1 MKARLGA
8 TVALAAALALLT
20 VSPAAAEDPVSL
32 DGAYIVDSRGALDGD
47 SSQVNAALDSL
58 YEQSGLQLFVVYVD
72 EFTNPNSP
80 IDWANATADSNG
92 LGDNDLLLA
101 VAISQRQYAL
111 SVSENAPVTDAQLD
125 AAESAIES
133 ELRNDNWGQAAI
145 AGANSLAGDAETS
158 SNSNG
163 STDGGLPVF
172 PIIVG
177 IGVVGI
183 GAYVFYRIRRGGR
196 RNTGDASAPVEAVS
210 QAELD
215 RRASSALVEVDDSLK
230 TSEQELGFAEAQFGS
245 QAITDFEDS
254 LAEANSAVA
263 QAFRIRQKLDDSE
276 PETAEQKRAMTI
288 EIITLCER
296 ADDLLDAQAAAFENL
311 RELETNAP
319 AALAE
324 TSAQIARVSEKL
336 PETQNALAALS
347 AQYASAAIEAVSD
360 NAERARALLAGAI
373 EDSTAAQAAIEANN
387 PGKAAIAVRAAQAEL
402 GQAIQLMDAV
412 DSLARELRSADSQLA
427 ATIVDTTEDIAAARA
442 LPRDAASEALQP
454 SIAAAEAALGAARA
468 NAKNPVASLSSLGD
482 ANAALETVF
491 VGVRDQQAALAQAAT
506 QLAAALAAAQSR
518 ITTTAQFITTRRG
531 GVGASARTKISEA
544 DRQFKQALA
553 LQSSDPVT
561 ALTHARQADQLAASA
576 YDIAQR
582 EVTQFST
589 TSGSGAGLLG
599 GLGGTVSGSRG
610 GSDVLGGLIGGLI
623 GGSLGSRS
631 SRRSSGGSWG
641 GASRSGSRRSGGV
654 RSGGSS
660 RRSGGGRSR
669 GGRF

>member
-1 MKARLGA
+1 VKARLGA